1 MRKRETLGRFRVKKG
16 WIREQHLGVTRLIRR
31 SFFRSD
37 PIFAS
42 DFFKVICEKNEVP
55 CVCFFISAG
64 SVSKRVIENP
74 FSRYGVL
81 QTGGF
86 PAKRGKGYCLRH
98 LDPIFNKGNRT

>member
-64 SVSKRVIENP
+64 SVSKRVIENS
-74 FSRYGVL
+74 FSRYGVFTDREL
-81 QTGGF
+81 SC
-86 PAKRGKGYCLRH
+86 KKGYCLRH

>member
-1 MRKRETLGRFRVKKG
+1 MVRKRETLGRFRVKKG
-16 WIREQHLGVTRLIRR
+16 WIREQHLGSDPTHTAQ
-31 SFFRSD
+31 FFRSD

-74 FSRYGVL
+74 FSRYGVFTDRGL
-81 QTGGF
+81 SCK
-86 PAKRGKGYCLRH
+86 KRKGVL
-98 LDPIFNKGNRT
+98 P

>member
-1 MRKRETLGRFRVKKG
+1 MVRKRETLGAFGLRKG
-16 WIREQHLGVTRLIRR
+16 GFGSSTWGVTRLIRR

-42 DFFKVICEKNEVP
+42 GFFKVICEKNEVP

-74 FSRYGVL
+74 FSRYGVFTDREL
-81 QTGGF
+81 SC
-86 PAKRGKGYCLRH
+86 KKGKGVL
-98 LDPIFNKGNRT
+98 P